1 MCTLPTL
8 IYTHG
13 GWHGPEYWNP
23 VISILAS
30 KGFRSIAPHLLF
42 GGTDKPITSL
52 DPVIEQIKEL
62 VADETS
68 KGNDVVII
76 NHSFGSFPGCSAIRG
91 FTATDS
97 SNLSGQNSGKVL
109 GVLTVA
115 GFFPETEVSFAAVA
129 AAAQSASSAS
139 DPAAVGQLPFA
150 ATEEGWLEFTGDPIH
165 AFYSDLPSDEA
176 HFWATGLENFSRFAV
191 ASHENVYAGW
201 KDVPVWYLFCK
212 ADTMMTLTQQEAYV
226 KKARDEGGNVT
237 TREVDAGHSPMLSKP
252 EEVAQFV
259 QDAVASFA
267 H

>member
-1 MCTLPTL
+1 MSTLPTL

-23 VISILAS
+23 VISILAR

-52 DPVIEQIKEL
+52 EPVIEQIKGL

-68 KGNDVVII
+68 KGNNVVII
-76 NHSFGSFPGCSAIRG
+76 NHSFGSFPGCSAIKG

-115 GFFPETEVSFAAVA
+115 GFFPETEVSFSAVA
-129 AAAQSASSAS
+129 AAAQNASSAS
-139 DPAAVGQLPFA
+139 DSAAAGQLPFA

-165 AFYSDLPSDEA
+165 AFYSDLPNDEA
-176 HFWATGLENFSRFAV
+176 QKWATELEKLSRFAV
-191 ASHENVYAGW
+191 GAHEHVYAGW

-212 ADTMMTLTQQEAYV
+212 ADTMMALSQQEAYV
-226 KKARDEGGNVT
+226 KKARDGGGNVT

-252 EEVAQFV
+252 DEVAQFV
-259 QDAVASFA
+259 QDAVASFT